1 MTVRRTVARPAHPH
15 PDARASAQGRP
26 EARRPSWATPAAK
39 QLRITRA
46 PHLHDAQEL
55 FSECGAAPGCTG
67 VEMLQ
72 STIRARCTIIQPAEG
87 VERRLGARDVAR
99 QCRGEQ
105 LVA

>member
-55 FSECGAAPGCTG
+55 FSEQRLAAPASRCSSRLSEPAVLSFSLPRVWREGWARAMWPG
-67 VEMLQ
+67 SAVE
-72 STIRARCTIIQPAEG
+72 SS
-87 VERRLGARDVAR
+87 
-99 QCRGEQ
+99 
-105 LVA
+105 